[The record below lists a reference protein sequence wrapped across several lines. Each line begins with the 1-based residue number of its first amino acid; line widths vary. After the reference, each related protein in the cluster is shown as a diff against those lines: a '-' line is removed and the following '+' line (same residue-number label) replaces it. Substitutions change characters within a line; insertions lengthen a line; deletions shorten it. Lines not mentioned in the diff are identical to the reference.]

1 MSASDAD
8 QPKPPAEPEVAPEPP
23 TPTETAIPSETKAQ
37 PETDVVAEHAIPPE
51 PPAPPPEA
59 TILAPAAPPPRA
71 PPAPVKPAREV
82 IYRHGVIV
90 RLTHWIN
97 VLAISLLI
105 MSGAQIFNAH
115 PRLYWGQYGAD
126 ADRPV
131 LEMAAQS
138 GPRGLVGTTRIG
150 GLKLNT
156 TGVLGVSFAHGHPVV
171 QGFPGWLTVPS
182 WRDLATGR
190 RWHFFFAWVF
200 VINGL
205 IYLLSGLVS
214 GHFRRDLAPT
224 GEQLR
229 PQSILRSIWDHIR
242 LKHPTGEE
250 AKRYNV
256 LQKLTY
262 LIVVFVLLPLMV
274 GTGLTMSPG
283 MDAVLPGL
291 LTLFGGRQSARTIH
305 FISANLIVLFV
316 LVHVV
321 EVFLAG
327 VWNEIRSMIT
337 GRYVVTP
344 AEAHP

>member
-8 QPKPPAEPEVAPEPP
+8 L
-23 TPTETAIPSETKAQ
+23 
-37 PETDVVAEHAIPPE
+37 PE
-51 PPAPPPEA
+51 PPADPEPTAAPEKAAAPEATAQPEAERVAEPAIAPEAPAPPEA
-59 TILAPAAPPPRA
+59 AALAAAAPPPAIAA
-71 PPAPVKPAREV
+71 PPTRPAREV
-82 IYRHGVIV
+82 IYRHSVIV

-115 PRLYWGQYGAD
+115 PSLCWGQYGAD

-131 LEMAAQS
+131 LEMSAQS
-138 GPRGLVGTTRIG
+138 GARGLVGTTRIG

-171 QGFPGWLTVPS
+171 QGFPGWLTLPS

-200 VINGL
+200 VTNGL
-205 IYLLSGLVS
+205 IYLLAGLLS

-224 GEQLR
+224 AAQIR
-229 PQSILRSIWDHIR
+229 PRNILESIWDHIR

-250 AKRYNV
+250 AKRYNI

-291 LTLFGGRQSARTIH
+291 LSLFGGRQSARTIH

-327 VWNEIRSMIT
+327 VWNEMRSMIT
-337 GRYVVTP
+337 GRYVVAP
-344 AEAHP
+344 AEAQP